1 MLKRRRKYFTFLL
14 LLVISSLQFGG
25 VAQQPVKKVP
35 DFQIEKKLKFPVEI
49 IEAQLV
55 TVPSLIGQPHN
66 RDRLAALL
74 DKYGL
79 QLGESL
85 PQPNN
90 DSLNLVT
97 RQWPAAEQRVFRE
110 TPVNVVFAI
119 EELAETPIPPQL
131 IIVPGYIG
139 MQLEQAVSRMS
150 NDRLRPGQ
158 ITELHSE
165 FPPGVVTG
173 QFPDSG
179 MAVDHGTFV
188 HLTVSLGPLPVQKVQ
203 VPPVIGL
210 IINQAAIRL
219 RETSL
224 FIGNIIERVSD
235 EKEGTVIGQS
245 PEPGTE
251 VDIYSPVDLTV
262 STGIDL
268 VVVPDVLELFRED
281 AIRVLDESRLGHLLT
296 FERRS
301 GRPENSVLAQKP
313 EPGSQVPAGTV
324 VRLVL
329 TKKKFPPWIFWGGAV
344 AAAVLLGGFFGY
356 SIKKYKHRQR
366 VSDKKDLK
374 LNYNPSWDTG
384 TQSVSHEGIQLQKPV
399 LHLKYITDSGF
410 QSIKFDK

>member
-1 MLKRRRKYFTFLL
+1 MLKRRWKYFTFLF
-14 LLVISSLQFGG
+14 LLVINCLWLGG

-35 DFQIEKKLKFPVEI
+35 DYQVEKKFKFPVEI

-110 TPVNVVFAI
+110 TPVNVVFAV
-119 EELAETPIPPQL
+119 EELSEIPVPPQL

-139 MQLEQAVSRMS
+139 MQVEEAVSRMP

-165 FPPGVVTG
+165 FPPGTVTG

-179 MAVDHGTFV
+179 MQVDPETFV
-188 HLTVSLGPLPVQKVQ
+188 QLTVSFGPLPVQKVQ
-203 VPPVIGL
+203 VPPVVGL
-210 IINQAAIRL
+210 VINQAAVRL
-219 RETSL
+219 RETFL
-224 FIGNIIERVSD
+224 FVGNITEQTSEER
-235 EKEGTVIGQS
+235 EGTVIDQS
-245 PEPGTE
+245 PASGTS

-268 VVVPDVLELFRED
+268 VIVPDVLELFRED
-281 AIRVLDESRLGHLLT
+281 AIRVLEDSRLGYLLV
-296 FERRS
+296 FERSS

-313 EPGSQVPAGTV
+313 EPGSQVPAGTA

-329 TKKKFPPWIFWGGAV
+329 AQKKFSPWIFWGGAV
-344 AAAVLLGGFFGY
+344 AAAVLLGGLSGY
-356 SIKKYKHRQR
+356 RIKKYKDRQR
-366 VSDKKDLK
+366 VSDKKHLK
-374 LNYNPSWDTG
+374 LNYNLSWDNG
-384 TQSVSHEGIQLQKPV
+384 TQSISHHGTQSQKPV
-399 LHLKYITDSGF
+399 LHLKYITD
-410 QSIKFDK
+410 